1 MEKENERLTRTVLAG
16 KPADRPWEGCINS
29 VVYRVPRGVPVE
41 LPEFIA
47 EHIRRTEA
55 EREQAERRAEQYSK
69 AANRLMRD

>member
-41 LPEFIA
+41 LPEFLA

-69 AANRLMRD
+69 AASRLMRD

>member
-1 MEKENERLTRTVLAG
+1 MEKENERLTRTGLAG

-69 AANRLMRD
+69 AASRLMRD

>member
-69 AANRLMRD
+69 AASRLMRD